1 MHTKSAEEDAQQAGS
16 QLGLGRLPHRGGGI
30 RSGGVLRLRVGV
42 RLLVS
47 LSIAGLLAVARCGL
61 CGLAVLRLA
70 VLRLSVCA
78 GGLAVLRLLLA
89 VASGG
94 GLSVCGGL
102 WGAIALRLLC
112 GILAVRRLC
121 RLCGLCRLRNT
132 VRTVRLLLIISHAGQ
147 SPLNRERQYLLTVS
161 AQHHLMFCPIVKP
174 AALRLGHEKFP
185 DQLVDYVTIAAA
197 VMVAVTPGMTP
208 VGEPPILG
216 IAAFALFMALIN
228 ASIKP
233 IVHLIALP
241 FAILSLG
248 LVTLIINWL
257 FMRLASW
264 LAVSLFG
271 VGVFVHGFWWSVL
284 GSLVLTIVAGIVGSI
299 LDQ

>member
-185 DQLVDYVTIAAA
+185 DQLVDYDYRRR

-284 GSLVLTIVAGIVGSI
+284 GSLVLTIVAGIVGAI

>member
-1 MHTKSAEEDAQQAGS
+1 M
-16 QLGLGRLPHRGGGI
+16 
-30 RSGGVLRLRVGV
+30 RLRVGV

-102 WGAIALRLLC
+102 WGAIALRA
-112 GILAVRRLC
+112 AVRHLGRK
-121 RLCGLCRLRNT
+121 T
-132 VRTVRLLLIISHAGQ
+132 VVPAVRAVPAAEHCPNRTVVVDYQSCGQ

-161 AQHHLMFCPIVKP
+161 AQHHLMFCPIVKLP
-174 AALRLGHEKFP
+174 RYDWAMRSFLTSWLIM
-185 DQLVDYVTIAAA
+185 TIAAA
-197 VMVAVTPGMTP
+197 VMVAVTSRHDPG
-208 VGEPPILG
+208 GGAPILG